1 LGISVSDKVSHFSRF
16 TMKFI
21 EIAAAGVATAVSGY
35 LIAHLGMFLSAPA
48 PAPSAAQVAPSAT
61 SVVSKSARAQPAAPV
76 SANANEQRPAPAQ
89 QDATPPAVQ
98 PARTTA
104 NAPQAVSPHKH
115 TKTDTS
121 AAESKPRD
129 EEAVAAQVRAAL
141 ANAASRPAPS
151 EGPPHQADVPPGPPA
166 VEAKS
171 GPADGPLVTGA
182 IAVTPRAA
190 EIAPQPVQQAPAQPD
205 PLATVEIKSLPVAG
219 VEELQPAAPAQ
230 KEAQAEDKGLLS
242 AIKKIR
248 DLLRPDRSDS
258 HAPAG
263 DAPRPPMPVGE

>member
-16 TMKFI
+16 TVKFI

-76 SANANEQRPAPAQ
+76 SADANEQRPAPAQ
-89 QDATPPAVQ
+89 DATPPAQ

-104 NAPQAVSPHKH
+104 NAAPTVSPRKH

-141 ANAASRPAPS
+141 ANAANRPAAS
-151 EGPPHQADVPPGPPA
+151 EAPPHQADVPTAPPA

-171 GPADGPLVTGA
+171 GPAEAPLVTGA

-190 EIAPQPVQQAPAQPD
+190 EITPQPVPQAPAQPD

-219 VEELQPAAPAQ
+219 VDELPQPAAPAQ

-242 AIKKIR
+242 AIKKIPG
-248 DLLRPDRSDS
+248 LLRPDRADS
-258 HAPAG
+258 HSPAG